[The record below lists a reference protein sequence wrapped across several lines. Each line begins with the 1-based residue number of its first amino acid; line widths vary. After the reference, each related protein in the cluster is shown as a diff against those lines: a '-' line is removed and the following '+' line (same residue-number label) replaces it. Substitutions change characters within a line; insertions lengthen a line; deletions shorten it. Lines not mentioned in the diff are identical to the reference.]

1 MLQTPEG
8 YLPRIVDAQ
17 VERYLKAFGAIEI
30 AGTRWCGKTW
40 TSLAHGASVTRLDN
54 DSDRA
59 AAEADPTLALLGEV
73 PHVIDEWQRVPQTW
87 DAVRQKVDERRRLR
101 GAWILTGSSTPSD
114 KQPSHSGAGRI
125 GTVRMLPMSLQESG
139 ESTAEISLSSLFAGE
154 FPPCKVPKDTLAL
167 AGLACRGGWPEAIG
181 DDPDTAQLVAREY
194 LRLFYNVSA
203 PREGK
208 SPELT
213 ERLVGSI
220 ARNLGQAARH
230 ATYQDDMFGG
240 EGSIDDDTLSSYLSM
255 LRRQYMVN
263 EVRGWVPPARSPR
276 RLRVK
281 PKRYLADP
289 SLAIAALGMDSAAL
303 LGDWQT
309 FGIVFESMAM
319 RDLEVYARALPNA
332 GATPVRYYRDDAG
345 LEVDAIVELADG
357 RWAAFEIK
365 LSDDKVDEAVASLR
379 RLRRK
384 LCENDAARTRPPE
397 FMAVVVGISEYARE
411 LEEGIYS
418 IPLRALG
425 A

>member
-1 MLQTPEG
+1 MPQTPEG

-59 AAEADPTLALLGEV
+59 AAEADPALALLGEM

-87 DAVRQKVDERRRLR
+87 DAVRQKVDETRHLR
-101 GAWILTGSSTPSD
+101 GAWILTGSSTPSE

-139 ESTAEISLSSLFAGE
+139 ESTAEVSLSRLFAGE
-154 FPPCKVPKDTLAL
+154 FDPCKVPKDTLAL
-167 AGLACRGGWPEAIG
+167 ADLACRGGWPEAIE
-181 DDPDTAQLVAREY
+181 DEPETAQLVAREY
-194 LRLFYNVSA
+194 LRLFYNISA

-213 ERLVGSI
+213 ERLVNSI

-230 ATYQDDMFGG
+230 ATYQKDMFGD

-289 SLAIAALGMDSAAL
+289 SLAIAALGMDPAAL
-303 LGDWQT
+303 LRDWQT
-309 FGIVFESMAM
+309 FGTIFESMVM

-332 GATPVRYYRDDAG
+332 GVTPVRYYRDDAG

-365 LSDDKVDEAVASLR
+365 LSDDKVDEAVAGLR
-379 RLRRK
+379 RLRKK
-384 LCENDAARTRPPE
+384 LCGNAAARTRPPE

-411 LEEGIYS
+411 LEEGVYS